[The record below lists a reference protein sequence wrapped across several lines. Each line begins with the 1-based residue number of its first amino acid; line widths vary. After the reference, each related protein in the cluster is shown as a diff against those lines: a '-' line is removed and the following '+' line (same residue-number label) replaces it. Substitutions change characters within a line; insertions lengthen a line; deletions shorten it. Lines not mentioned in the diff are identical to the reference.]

1 MGEKVRRVKQLK
13 EQDDKGF
20 RDRMHPHLHP
30 ASIYPAWTIS
40 YRSDSVFSRYNFI
53 LRFKV
58 LKVEKDT
65 AKNFMK
71 QAAQISRHEGV
82 IGKKNLVSNKF
93 WMFYSEG
100 KMGKKGNFE
109 SDANL
114 LVTSCKEANV
124 TGKSSNSSVKEA
136 ATSVV
141 STFF

>member
-1 MGEKVRRVKQLK
+1 
-13 EQDDKGF
+13 
-20 RDRMHPHLHP
+20 
-30 ASIYPAWTIS
+30 
-40 YRSDSVFSRYNFI
+40 
-53 LRFKV
+53 
-58 LKVEKDT
+58 
-65 AKNFMK
+65 
-71 QAAQISRHEGV
+71 
-82 IGKKNLVSNKF
+82 
-93 WMFYSEG
+93 MFYSEG